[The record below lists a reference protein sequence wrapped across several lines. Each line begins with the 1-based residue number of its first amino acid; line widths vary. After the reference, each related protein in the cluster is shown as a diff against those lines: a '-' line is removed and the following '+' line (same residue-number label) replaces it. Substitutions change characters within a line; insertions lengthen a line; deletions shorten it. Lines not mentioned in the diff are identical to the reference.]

1 MVSDKVPPPLPPST
15 IVEWN
20 PALRPGQLGNEVTS
34 VLRPILFWPHGKT
47 AIHFLVKKPSSI
59 RSPDGQFF
67 LWPKSCFEV
76 SIDCICDDVI
86 SGSVAR
92 SKDVKRRRPSDN
104 DRAIFVLGGVT
115 HCTTQSLVSR
125 ISTKTPTT
133 ILVFSVCLR
142 GSYVDQTI

>member
-15 IVEWN
+15 MLYSGT
-20 PALRPGQLGNEVTS
+20 PPYSQLGNEFTS
-34 VLRPILFWPHGKT
+34 LLRPIFFWPHGKT
-47 AIHFLVKKPSSI
+47 AIHFLVKKKPSSI

-67 LWPKSCFEV
+67 FWPKSCFEV

-92 SKDVKRRRPSDN
+92 SKDLKRRRPGDN
-104 DRAIFVLGGVT
+104 DRAIFVLGGVR

-125 ISTKTPTT
+125 ISTETPTT